1 MATRANGK
9 VSQIYVADK
18 IALFRLSGLPTAS
31 APRNNNFELRKSD
44 QNYNALYSLALSA
57 AINRY
62 DLSVETTKAMD
73 AKENAV
79 VKTMWVNW

>member
-1 MATRANGK
+1 MATRATGK

-18 IALFRLSGLPTAS
+18 IALFRLSDLPTAS

-62 DLSVETTKAMD
+62 DLTVETTKAMD